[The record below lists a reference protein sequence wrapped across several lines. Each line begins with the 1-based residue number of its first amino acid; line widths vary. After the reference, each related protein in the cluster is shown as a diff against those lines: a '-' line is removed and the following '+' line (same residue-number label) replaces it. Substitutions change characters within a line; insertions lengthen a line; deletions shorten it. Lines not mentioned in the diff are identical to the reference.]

1 MELADRWPLQ
11 GAEDVRDRLLEAYG
25 DASRG
30 YHDQRHLTEVLD
42 RFDELAVAGETFA
55 RLPVALAAW
64 FHDAVYAGAP
74 DDEERSARL
83 AARARRGGGPADVV
97 AEVVRLV
104 LVTAEHRP
112 EDGDLD
118 GAALSDADLGI
129 LAADPTRYAEYV
141 ASVRREYA
149 HVGDDDFR
157 AGRRAVLDGAGREA
171 GPLPHRCGTGA
182 VGGRGP
188 RQPPAR
194 ARPPGLRAGGG
205 PVRRGQRR
213 VRSKESVAGAG
224 VEPRVDA
231 ERDAWLPDTWP
242 TGSPVTIGTPRG
254 ARRSCRSASAS
265 PGSPQPVKSPRATA
279 RTSSNQPERSSWVT

>member
-42 RFDELAVAGETFA
+42 RLDELAAAGETFA
-55 RLPVALAAW
+55 RLPVELAAW

-74 DDEERSARL
+74 DDEERSARM
-83 AARARRGGGPADVV
+83 AASELDAAGVPADVV

-112 EDGDLD
+112 EDGDAD
-118 GAALSDADLGI
+118 AAALSDADLGI

-157 AGRRAVLDGAGREA
+157 AGRRAVLAALDEKPALFHTAAAQERWEDA
-171 GPLPHRCGTGA
+171 
-182 VGGRGP
+182 
-188 RQPPAR
+188 AR
-194 ARPPGLRAGGG
+194 ANLRRELDHLA
-205 PVRRGQRR
+205 
-213 VRSKESVAGAG
+213 
-224 VEPRVDA
+224 
-231 ERDAWLPDTWP
+231 
-242 TGSPVTIGTPRG
+242 
-254 ARRSCRSASAS
+254 
-265 PGSPQPVKSPRATA
+265 
-279 RTSSNQPERSSWVT
+279 

>member
-30 YHDQRHLTEVLD
+30 YHDQQHLTEVLD
-42 RFDELAVAGETFA
+42 RLDQLASAGETFA

-74 DDEERSARL
+74 DDEERSARS
-83 AARARRGGGPADVV
+83 AASELSAAGVPPDVV

-112 EDGDLD
+112 DDGDLD

-129 LAADPTRYAEYV
+129 LAAEPTRYAEYV

-157 AGRRAVLDGAGREA
+157 AGRRAVLAALEEKSMLFHTAAARERWEDA
-171 GPLPHRCGTGA
+171 
-182 VGGRGP
+182 
-188 RQPPAR
+188 AR
-194 ARPPGLRAGGG
+194 SNLRRELDHLA
-205 PVRRGQRR
+205 
-213 VRSKESVAGAG
+213 
-224 VEPRVDA
+224 
-231 ERDAWLPDTWP
+231 
-242 TGSPVTIGTPRG
+242 
-254 ARRSCRSASAS
+254 
-265 PGSPQPVKSPRATA
+265 
-279 RTSSNQPERSSWVT
+279 